1 MDENQS
7 AATPSFA
14 SEEDFTTGIQRWLQL
29 DTHISQQ
36 NQALRQF
43 RSERSTL
50 NSSLAAYMERNDL
63 QQTTI
68 DAQDNG
74 TIEYATETS
83 YPSYT
88 QKFLSEAL
96 MAYFG
101 NDAEKTAE
109 CLTFLKK
116 QRVPVQSVGLKRTIP
131 KPLQG

>member
-1 MDENQS
+1 
-7 AATPSFA
+7 
-14 SEEDFTTGIQRWLQL
+14 
-29 DTHISQQ
+29 
-36 NQALRQF
+36 
-43 RSERSTL
+43 
-50 NSSLAAYMERNDL
+50 MERNDL